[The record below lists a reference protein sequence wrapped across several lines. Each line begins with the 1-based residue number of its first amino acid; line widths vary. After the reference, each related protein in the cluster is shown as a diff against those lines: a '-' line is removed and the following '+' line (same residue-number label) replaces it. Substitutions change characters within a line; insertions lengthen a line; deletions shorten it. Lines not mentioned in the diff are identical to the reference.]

1 MSIYPSSFWL
11 RSKSL
16 CGCIY
21 YNGYSSLVYV
31 GAYKLRRATS
41 MVGLSLMANRR
52 GLCFNITS
60 IRIVRGILV
69 TYSEHLYL
77 QTNDGYSE
85 YTEGIVWCSLT

>member
-1 MSIYPSSFWL
+1 M
-11 RSKSL
+11 
-16 CGCIY
+16 
-21 YNGYSSLVYV
+21 YV

-69 TYSEHLYL
+69 TYSEDLYL
-77 QTNDGYSE
+77 LTMPSQTNDGYSE